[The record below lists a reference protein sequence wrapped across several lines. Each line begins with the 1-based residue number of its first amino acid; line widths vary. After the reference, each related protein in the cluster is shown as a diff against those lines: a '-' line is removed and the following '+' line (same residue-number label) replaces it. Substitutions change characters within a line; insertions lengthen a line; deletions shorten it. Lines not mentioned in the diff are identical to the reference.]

1 MKLVVPYLLLE
12 IVFATQGSITPFLP
26 QTIYGIRVLH
36 FIYITEYSLLVFISM
51 SQVSCSYL
59 EIITT

>member
-12 IVFATQGSITPFLP
+12 IVFATLC
-26 QTIYGIRVLH
+26 IRVLH